1 MLDGLTFRKKHTFS
15 IQHKA
20 RIHSKI
26 VDSLSYRHSLLFC
39 MRLDV
44 LDVDSIK
51 ELLPNDSLFAK
62 ILT

>member
-1 MLDGLTFRKKHTFS
+1 MKL
-15 IQHKA
+15 KA
-20 RIHSKI
+20 RIHNKI
-26 VDSLSYRHSLLFC
+26 VDALSYRHSLLFC